1 MHSSPAPLEDE
12 WRSHPTPRSPAQL
25 NVCQSR
31 RWNIMRQ
38 NRVVAGVKGWR
49 RGGGCWGVVR
59 AKTNAY
65 LLCCTLGGPSG
76 FKPIR
81 RAGAQPRV
89 LPPRGLAVLKG
100 QRLACVR
107 IRIRELLRAGAA
119 RSAGMSCWQPPACAL
134 ARAPPPT
141 GDRAP
146 TPSVIWHHLLFL
158 MHGHNQRGTKWFRE
172 SGRDSGHT
180 RT

>member
-1 MHSSPAPLEDE
+1 
-12 WRSHPTPRSPAQL
+12 
-25 NVCQSR
+25 
-31 RWNIMRQ
+31 MRQ

-65 LLCCTLGGPSG
+65 LLCCPLGGPSR
-76 FKPIR
+76 FKPIW
-81 RAGAQPRV
+81 RAGARPRV
-89 LPPRGLAVLKG
+89 LPPRRAPGAE
-100 QRLACVR
+100 RTAP
-107 IRIRELLRAGAA
+107 RAGLDPGASA
-119 RSAGMSCWQPPACAL
+119 SRRRQEPAGMSCWQPPACAL
-134 ARAPPPT
+134 ARSPPPT